1 MSLLDRFADYAKN
14 TAQGLIGDIVQ
25 TIATP
30 TQQAQDNPQN
40 DWRVRLSLAPNSN
53 YLYNAPYSIDQSDT
67 SGPGIL
73 APLRET
79 NGVIFP
85 YTPAITVSYNAN
97 YDSPD
102 ITHSNY
108 KIYQYKNSAVE
119 QITITCDFTA
129 QDTYEANYILAV
141 IHFFRSATKMF
152 YGQDQDPQAGTPP
165 PLCFLTGMGAYQ
177 FDQHPLVITNFTY
190 NLPADVDYIR
200 AGINAAPAG
209 TLGGIQ
215 PSNNQGETN
224 TLQRIG
230 SLIRLA
236 GRILPGGNP
245 SPTVFSIPAPG
256 TGEGTYVPTKIQMQ
270 ITALPVVSRNEIST
284 NFSVKDYATGKL
296 LRGSRRNG
304 GGMW

>member
-1 MSLLDRFADYAKN
+1 MSLLN
-14 TAQGLIGDIVQ
+14 TLQGLVGDIAK

-30 TQQAQDNPQN
+30 TQQAQENPQT
-40 DWRVRLSLAPNSN
+40 DWRVRLSLAENSN
-53 YLYNAPYSIDQSDT
+53 YLYTAPAW
-67 SGPGIL
+67 GPYGKGIL
-73 APLRET
+73 EPLYKT

-85 YTPAITVSYNAN
+85 YTPAIAVSYTAN
-97 YDSPD
+97 YDSTEL
-102 ITHSNY
+102 THSNY

-129 QDTYEANYILAV
+129 QDTYEATYMLAV

-152 YGQDQDPQAGTPP
+152 YGRDQDPKPGTPP
-165 PLCFLTGMGAYQ
+165 PLCFLSGMGAFQ

-190 NLPADVDYIR
+190 SLPNDVDYIR
-200 AGINAAPAG
+200 ADIDAAPAG
-209 TLGGIQ
+209 TLGGRQ
-215 PSNNQGETN
+215 PPNNQGENN

-236 GRILPGGNP
+236 GRILPGGSP
-245 SPTVFSIPAPG
+245 APTVFSLPAPG

-270 ITALPVVSRNEIST
+270 ITALPVVSRNEIS
-284 NFSVKDYATGKL
+284 NEFSLKNYANGTL
-296 LRGSRRNG
+296 LRGSQRNG

>member
-1 MSLLDRFADYAKN
+1 MSLLDRFADYAKGA
-14 TAQGLIGDIVQ
+14 AQGLIGEIGR

-40 DWRVRLSLAPNSN
+40 DWRVRLSLAENSD
-53 YLYNAPYSIDQSDT
+53 YLYKAGGF
-67 SGPGIL
+67 GPDGKGIL
-73 APLRET
+73 EPLFDT

-85 YTPAITVSYNAN
+85 YTPAITVSYVAN
-97 YDSPD
+97 YDGTEL
-102 ITHSNY
+102 THSNY

-152 YGQDQDPQAGTPP
+152 YGQDQNPQAGTPP

-177 FDQHPLVITNFTY
+177 FDQHPLVITNFSY

-215 PSNNQGETN
+215 LDSQVERNS
-224 TLQRIG
+224 LQRIG

-245 SPTVFSIPAPG
+245 TPTVFSPPASG

-284 NFSVKDYATGKL
+284 EFSLKNYANGQL